1 MAFPR
6 GSGIL
11 LHPTS
16 LPGRYGIGS
25 LGAEAFRFVDF
36 LAAAG
41 QRYWQV
47 LPLGHTGHGDSPYAA
62 VSAFAGNPLLISLP
76 DLVEEGWISAETL
89 ENLPDFPLDRV
100 DYEALIPWK
109 TQVLKEAYQGFKES
123 ASEEHRRDMAE
134 FCALA
139 AHWLED
145 YTLFMALKDAHD
157 DEPWDKWEPSARRRE
172 PQAIAH
178 YRKALA
184 ESIGYYRFVQ
194 YVFFRQ
200 FTALKRYVNEKGLML
215 IGDMP
220 IFVAYDSADA
230 WANRDLFLFD
240 RGGRPI
246 AVAGVPPDY
255 FSETGQLWGNP
266 LYRWD
271 VMRRTGFSWWIA
283 RMQMALVM
291 YDIVRIDHFRGF
303 EAYWAIPFGDQTA
316 VRGRWLPAPGHKLFE
331 RLFQTLGPLPIIA
344 EDLGVITPKVEL
356 LRDRFG
362 FPGMKV
368 LQFAFGGDET
378 NAYLPQRHIRNS
390 VVYTGTHDNDTTVG
404 WFRQA
409 KRKEKIHVLRH
420 TGTDGRRI
428 ALDMMRLAMS
438 SVADLAVFPM
448 QDALELG
455 SEARMNTPGVPEGN
469 WAWRMRENDASAELA
484 LGLRGFA
491 REFRR

>member
-25 LGAEAFRFVDF
+25 LGAEAFQFVDF
-36 LAAAG
+36 LVAAG

-76 DLVEEGWISAETL
+76 ELVEEGWLSAETL
-89 ENLPDFPLDRV
+89 SNAPSFPTERV

-109 TQVLKEAYQGFKES
+109 ATVLKEAYQGFKAS
-123 ASEEHRRDMAE
+123 ASEDHRRDMTE

-145 YTLFMALKDAHD
+145 YALFMALKDAHD
-157 DEPWDKWEPSARRRE
+157 DAPWAKWESSARQRA

-178 YRKALA
+178 YRKVLA

-200 FTALKRYVNEKGLML
+200 FTALKRYANEQGLML

-230 WANRDLFLFD
+230 WANRDFFLFD

-246 AVAGVPPDY
+246 VVAGVPPDY
-255 FSETGQLWGNP
+255 FSATGQLWGNP

-271 VMRRTGFSWWIA
+271 VMRRTGYSWWIA

-303 EAYWAIPFGDQTA
+303 DAYWAIPYGDKTA
-316 VRGRWLPAPGHKLFE
+316 VRGRWMPAPGHQLFE
-331 RLFQTLGPLPIIA
+331 RLFQTLGSLPIIA

-378 NAYLPQRHIRNS
+378 NAYLPKRHIRNS

-404 WFRQA
+404 WFSQA
-409 KRKEKIHVLRH
+409 KRKEKIHALRH

-438 SVADLAVFPM
+438 SVADLAIFPM

-455 SEARMNTPGVPEGN
+455 SDARMNTPGVPEGN
-469 WAWRMRENDASAELA
+469 WAWRMRENDASPELA
-484 LGLRGFA
+484 LGLQGFA